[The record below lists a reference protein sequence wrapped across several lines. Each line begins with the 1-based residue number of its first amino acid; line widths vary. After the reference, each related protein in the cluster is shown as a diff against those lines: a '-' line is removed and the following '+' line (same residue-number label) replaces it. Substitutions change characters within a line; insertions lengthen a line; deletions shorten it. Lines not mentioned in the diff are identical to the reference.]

1 MQPIDIINK
10 ENLEQLKE
18 DLKGWK
24 NYVPLVLI
32 GYTDFEY
39 FQNCTQEAEIEYR
52 KKRQTQNGDAFLI
65 KDILDWVEKY
75 PQFKYVIN
83 WENIE

>member
-1 MQPIDIINK
+1 MQPKDILNK
-10 ENLEQLKE
+10 ENLKKLKE

-32 GYTDFEY
+32 TYTDFEY
-39 FQNCTQEAEIEYR
+39 FLNCTQEAKIEYH

-65 KDILDWVEKY
+65 KDIMDWVEKY
-75 PQFKYVIN
+75 PQFNYIID
-83 WENIE
+83 WEKIE